1 MATISNLNVEVGDQD
16 TVIIDSTETAT
27 NEDRIFG
34 IGNGENEIIA
44 KVWGSN
50 DNQNWEE
57 VDNKPIPPQGY
68 ENIIMGH
75 GPQSFLLCK
84 TYWKNII
91 CRENKCCGWLFYI
104 YTTSRR
110 FIE

>member
-75 GPQSFLLCK
+75 NHFFYVKLTGK
-84 TYWKNII
+84 TSSVGKTSVVDGY
-91 CRENKCCGWLFYI
+91 FT
-104 YTTSRR
+104 YTQPPEGS
-110 FIE
+110 

>member
-27 NEDRIFG
+27 
-34 IGNGENEIIA
+34 NGENEIIA

-75 GPQSFLLCK
+75 NHFFYVKLTGK
-84 TYWKNII
+84 TSSVGKTSVVDGY
-91 CRENKCCGWLFYI
+91 FT
-104 YTTSRR
+104 YTQPPEGS
-110 FIE
+110 